1 MSNDFRPGDVAQLG
15 ERRLCKPE
23 VAGSSPVVS
32 IDSLLVTR
40 STGPERR
47 IVFFYKLICRC
58 VGLYNIIPNRLF
70 AAEAKSLL
78 NMSAQ

>member
-1 MSNDFRPGDVAQLG
+1 LRDTND
-15 ERRLCKPE
+15 EI
-23 VAGSSPVVS
+23 
-32 IDSLLVTR
+32 IDTNM
-40 STGPERR
+40 
-47 IVFFYKLICRC
+47 FFYKLICRC